1 MHPTQKKRVLI
12 DYLNMKVLDEDWNAV
27 IEAAFDLKQH
37 AFGSGA
43 LFKEEKSAAATT
55 ETKDV
60 PPQAAPPVEMEI
72 PHHTNEVMSLLKM
85 SDEDLVDK
93 MFPEAPFAE
102 QAREA

>member
-1 MHPTQKKRVLI
+1 MHPLQKKRVLT
-12 DYLNMKVLDEDWNAV
+12 DYLNMKVLEEDWNAV

-43 LFKEEKSAAATT
+43 SFKDERSAAATT

-60 PPQAAPPVEMEI
+60 PPQAVPPVEMEI

-85 SDEDLVDK
+85 NDNDLVDK

-102 QAREA
+102 QIKEA